1 MLRPLYD
8 WTMRLAARPRA
19 SLALGAISF
28 AESSFF
34 PIPPDVLL
42 IPMVIA
48 NRQKAW
54 RLALVC
60 TIASVLG
67 ALAGYV
73 IGAALFDL
81 IAQPILSLYGY
92 AEKFGEFAAL
102 YNDWGVWIVLLAG
115 GLTPIPF
122 KVITI
127 ASGATGLDLGTFLAF
142 SLLARGTRFFT
153 VAGLLYWFG
162 GPIRDFIERRLALVF
177 TLGLVAL
184 IGGFVLLKLVL

>member
-19 SLALGAISF
+19 SLALGAVSF
-28 AESSFF
+28 AESSLF

-48 NRQKAW
+48 NRQRAW
-54 RLALVC
+54 RLALMC

-92 AEKFGEFAAL
+92 AQKFEEFAAL
-102 YNDWGVWIVLLAG
+102 YNDWGIWIVLMG

-127 ASGATGLDLGTFLAF
+127 ASGATGLDLATFLAF
-142 SLLARGTRFFT
+142 ALLARGSRFFT
-153 VAGLLYWFG
+153 VTALLYWFG
-162 GPIRDFIERRLALVF
+162 VPIRDFIERRLALVF

-184 IGGFVLLKLVL
+184 IGGFVLLKLVI

>member
-1 MLRPLYD
+1 
-8 WTMRLAARPRA
+8 MRLAARPHA
-19 SLALGAISF
+19 SSALGVISF

-48 NRQKAW
+48 DRVKAW
-54 RLALVC
+54 RFAGIC

-73 IGAALFDL
+73 IGAVLFDF
-81 IAQPILSLYGY
+81 IAQPILSFYGY
-92 AEKFGEFAAL
+92 MEKFEAFAET
-102 YNDWGVWIVLLAG
+102 YKQWGVWIVLLG

-127 ASGATGLDLGTFLAF
+127 ASGAAGLDVFTFLLF
-142 SLLARGTRFFT
+142 SLLARGSRFFA
-153 VAGLLYWFG
+153 VAGLLYLYG
-162 GPIRDFIERRLALVF
+162 VPIRTFIEERLALVF
-177 TLGLVAL
+177 TCGLAAL
-184 IGGFVLLKLVL
+184 IGGFLLLKVLL